1 MPNNFD
7 CLPDLIQQIGI
18 EKATH
23 YGKNFK
29 VMSKQNEN
37 VSNAAYT
44 TLPLGLHL
52 DMPIYQHK
60 PGVSK
65 NILTSKRYDYNNNIG
80 SILYFQVQFLHCVEQ
95 EQQGGE
101 NQFSDGFM
109 IEKVMRP

>member
-1 MPNNFD
+1 MILFGTPHSLDLSIFGFSIIYDMPNNFD

-29 VMSKQNEN
+29 VMSKQQEN

-44 TLPLGLHL
+44 ALPLGLHL

-60 PGVSK
+60 PGVS
-65 NILTSKRYDYNNNIG
+65 
-80 SILYFQVQFLHCVEQ
+80 
-95 EQQGGE
+95 
-101 NQFSDGFM
+101 
-109 IEKVMRP
+109 